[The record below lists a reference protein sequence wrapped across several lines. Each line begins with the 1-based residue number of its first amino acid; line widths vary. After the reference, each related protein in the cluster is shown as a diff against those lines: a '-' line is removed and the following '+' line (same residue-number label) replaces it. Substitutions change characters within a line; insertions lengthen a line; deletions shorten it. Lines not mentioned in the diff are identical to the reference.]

1 MVPPLLAAI
10 PTGKYLTNPEG
21 EIEYVVD
28 PGIGGRVED
37 VHGVKLTRYEA
48 PKARLFALIID
59 GILTRKLPWD
69 LVLLGVALALMLE
82 LSGVSALPFAVGVYL
97 PMSTT
102 APLFVGGAVRW
113 LVDRRRGGTES
124 DASPGTLLSSGYIAG
139 GSLAGVAVNLLHI
152 PEGGWMDALDLPSR
166 LAGRPGWLPALVE
179 ALGDSPRAHPVAS
192 VLFGSVLFLALA
204 THLWRVAVRT
214 PDAERSAA
222 G

>member
-1 MVPPLLAAI
+1 M
-10 PTGKYLTNPEG
+10 
-21 EIEYVVD
+21 
-28 PGIGGRVED
+28 ED